1 MINVRHCAGES
12 MCEMNITKDSTAKR
26 APNGEQR
33 RSQDIDIDLK
43 LLSILDYISLVLYR
57 QWAVVEQKLGVDLDG
72 IGDSILDIKIQI
84 QEFGS
89 LLRRK

>member
-1 MINVRHCAGES
+1 MS
-12 MCEMNITKDSTAKR
+12 MTQESTAKR

-43 LLSILDYISLVLYR
+43 LLSILDYISLVLYG

-72 IGDSILDIKIQI
+72 IGDSILDIKTQI
-84 QEFGS
+84 QELGS

>member
-1 MINVRHCAGES
+1 MT
-12 MCEMNITKDSTAKR
+12 ITQKPA
-26 APNGEQR
+26 

-43 LLSILDYISLVLYR
+43 LLSILDYISLVLYK

-84 QEFGS
+84 QELGS

>member
-1 MINVRHCAGES
+1 
-12 MCEMNITKDSTAKR
+12 MNTTQEPTTKR

-43 LLSILDYISLVLYR
+43 LLSILDYISLVLYG

-72 IGDSILDIKIQI
+72 IGDSILDIKTQK
-84 QEFGS
+84 S
-89 LLRRK
+89 

>member
-1 MINVRHCAGES
+1 
-12 MCEMNITKDSTAKR
+12 MCEMNITKESTAKR

-33 RSQDIDIDLK
+33 RSQDLDIDLK
-43 LLSILDYISLVLYR
+43 LLSILDYISLVLYG
-57 QWAVVEQKLGVDLDG
+57 QWADLDG

-84 QEFGS
+84 QELGS

>member
-1 MINVRHCAGES
+1 

-43 LLSILDYISLVLYR
+43 LLSILDYISLVLYG

-72 IGDSILDIKIQI
+72 IGDSILDIKTQI
-84 QEFGS
+84 QELGS

>member
-1 MINVRHCAGES
+1 MSMTKES
-12 MCEMNITKDSTAKR
+12 TEKR

-43 LLSILDYISLVLYR
+43 LVSILDYISLVLYG

-84 QEFGS
+84 QELGS

>member
-1 MINVRHCAGES
+1 MS
-12 MCEMNITKDSTAKR
+12 MTQESTAKR

-72 IGDSILDIKIQI
+72 IGDSILDIKTQI
-84 QEFGS
+84 QELGS